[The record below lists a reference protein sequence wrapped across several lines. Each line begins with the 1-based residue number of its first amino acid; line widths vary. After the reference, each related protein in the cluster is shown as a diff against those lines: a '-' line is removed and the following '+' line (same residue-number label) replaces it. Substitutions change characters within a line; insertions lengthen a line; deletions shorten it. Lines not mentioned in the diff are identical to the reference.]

1 MTAMGQDAF
10 SLGAGLGFGGGG
22 IERAAALRGDPA
34 ALALALAEPLARVLP
49 MLDGQPLLAGPDQ
62 DRLGLLAPDHP
73 LVGGA
78 ASIWLGRQGGRA
90 VFACEVAPAAAAAAA
105 LPPDHAFGDLRRA
118 VSRLGAADA
127 ELAAMARALALW
139 HASHLFC
146 ARCGS
151 PSAMAQAG
159 WQRLCPACGAHHF
172 PRTDPVVIMLVTA
185 GERVLLGRSHG
196 WPGQMHS
203 LLAGYVEPGETIEAA
218 VRREVAEETAIPVGE
233 VVYLASQP
241 WPFPASLMIGCAGRA
256 QGTQIVLDPVELES
270 ARWMGRAEAV
280 GMLAG
285 RHAEVAPP
293 RPGSIARMLLE
304 GWVAGRIG

>member
-1 MTAMGQDAF
+1 MTAMGQ
-10 SLGAGLGFGGGG
+10 GAGLGFGGGG
-22 IERAAALRGDPA
+22 IDRAATLRGDAAALARAAA
-34 ALALALAEPLARVLP
+34 EPGARVLP
-49 MLDGQPLLAGPDQ
+49 MLEGQPLLAGSDQ

-73 LVGGA
+73 LIAGA
-78 ASIWLGRQGGRA
+78 SPIWLGRDQGRA
-90 VFACEVAPAAAAAAA
+90 VFACAVAPAAAGSAT

-118 VSRLGAADA
+118 VARLGAAEA

-139 HASHLFC
+139 HESHSFC

-151 PSAMAQAG
+151 PSAISEAG

-196 WPGQMHS
+196 WPERMHS
-203 LLAGYVEPGETIEAA
+203 LLAGFVEPGETIEAA
-218 VRREVAEETAIPVGE
+218 VRREVAEETGIPVGA
-233 VVYLASQP
+233 VGYLASQP
-241 WPFPASLMIGCAGRA
+241 WPFPASLMIGCRGEAL
-256 QGTQIVLDPVELES
+256 GTAIVLDPLELES

-285 RHAEVAPP
+285 RHPEVAPP

>member
-1 MTAMGQDAF
+1 MAEA
-10 SLGAGLGFGGGG
+10 AALGFGGGG
-22 IERAAALRGDPA
+22 IMREAGLRGDGGARAAAL
-34 ALALALAEPLARVLP
+34 AESATRVLP
-49 MLDGQPLLAGPDQ
+49 LRDGQPLLVEPEQ
-62 DRLGLLAPDHP
+62 DRLGLVAPDHP
-73 LVGGA
+73 LIGERPL
-78 ASIWLGRQGGRA
+78 IWLGRDRGRA
-90 VFACEVAPAAAAAAA
+90 VFACDVPAAVAEGVG
-105 LPPDHAFGDLRRA
+105 LPPGHVFGDLRRA
-118 VSRLGAADA
+118 AARLCPAEA

-139 HASHLFC
+139 HASHAFC

-151 PSAMAQAG
+151 PSDLAEAG

-172 PRTDPVVIMLVTA
+172 PRTDPVVIMLVTS
-185 GERVLLGRSHG
+185 GEQVLLGRSYG
-196 WPGQMHS
+196 WPDRMHS
-203 LLAGYVEPGETIEAA
+203 LLAGFVEPGETIEAA
-218 VRREVAEETAIPVGE
+218 VRREVAEETGIPVGAVE
-233 VVYLASQP
+233 YLASQP

-256 QGTQIVLDPVELES
+256 LGTRIVLDPVELEA

>member
-49 MLDGQPLLAGPDQ
+49 MLDCQPLLAGPDQ

-90 VFACEVAPAAAAAAA
+90 VFACEVAAAAAAA

-203 LLAGYVEPGETIEAA
+203 LLAGYVEPGESIEAA